1 MTKWKDENRREGK
14 VNFRSH
20 YGNTVMPG
28 FGEVA

>member
-20 YGNTVMPG
+20 YENTVMLG
-28 FGEVA
+28 VEEVA